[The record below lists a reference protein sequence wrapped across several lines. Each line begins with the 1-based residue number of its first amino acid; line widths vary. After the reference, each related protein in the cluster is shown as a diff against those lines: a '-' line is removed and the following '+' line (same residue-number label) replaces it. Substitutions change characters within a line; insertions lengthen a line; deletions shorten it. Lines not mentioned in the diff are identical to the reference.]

1 MQRLK
6 KIPGQFLDFITYSN
20 LLIAAAS
27 FLFTIQTAITFNY
40 SANAAAFFAATNFL
54 STFSLYNLQRIY
66 QSTKSNAN
74 PRLAWH
80 QNNKRLL
87 FTLMF
92 VLASLYYLIFKVN
105 YQAFKMGLL
114 CYIPAAIFS
123 VFYFL
128 PPFTLRR
135 MPFFKIFFIS
145 MVWVVT
151 SILIPM
157 FYDGTVFSGFKH
169 FEFKE
174 YAYLLSQFCFIA
186 AICIPFDIRDIRS
199 DKKHQVK
206 TIPVSFGLGFAKN
219 TGLLL
224 LLIYM
229 VLAQNTPQLIA
240 NFITGVL
247 GMVLMYYST
256 EHKHRFYFS
265 VLVDGLILLQFALY
279 LFLFA
284 GY

>member
-6 KIPGQFLDFITYSN
+6 KIPSQFLDFITYSN
-20 LLIAAAS
+20 LLIALAS
-27 FLFTIQTAITFNY
+27 FLFTVQTAIAFNY

-54 STFSLYNLQRIY
+54 STFSLYNIQRIY
-66 QSTKSNAN
+66 QSTKSNASE
-74 PRLAWH
+74 RLAWYKK
-80 QNNKRLL
+80 NTRLL
-87 FTLMF
+87 FTLIL

-105 YQAFKMGLL
+105 YHAFMIGLL
-114 CYIPAAIFS
+114 CYLPAAIFS

-135 MPFFKIFFIS
+135 TPFFKIFFIA
-145 MVWVVT
+145 MVWIVT
-151 SILIPM
+151 SILIPL

-169 FEFKE
+169 LQYKE

-186 AICIPFDIRDIRS
+186 AICIPFDIRDIGNDR
-199 DKKHQVK
+199 KQQIK
-206 TIPVSFGLGFAKN
+206 TLPVSFGLGISKN

-229 VLAQNTPQLIA
+229 VLAQNTQQLIA

-247 GMVLMYYST
+247 GMLLIYYST